1 MKELGALAYRDTTA
15 ENREYW
21 KSELAVAI
29 RDLQAEYETKVDM
42 IKSEL
47 ETNYTSKVKLYMELP
62 SCNSYTPCLVRQRVF
77 SVGIRNVNVN

>member
-62 SCNSYTPCLVRQRVF
+62 SCNS
-77 SVGIRNVNVN
+77 